1 MTVQLSRID
10 ELALMTFDR
19 PEVLIALNFELLRDL
34 GAAID
39 QVAGGDARALPVTG
53 AGSRAFCAGADVKEL
68 MDRSLAAT
76 RQGAALGQA
85 IFAKLDVLPIPSIAL
100 INGYALGGGLELA
113 LACTFRIAL
122 PGARLGLP
130 EIKRGLT
137 PGYGGTQRLPRL
149 IGEARALEMILTGR
163 TVMAEEALRIG
174 LVNRVVDRDMLG
186 AAVSLAREMTCF
198 SLPALGFA
206 RDAVRRGLPTS
217 LREGLAIE
225 ADLNTLA
232 FQTADAAEGMTAF
245 LDKRQPV
252 FRDK

>member
-19 PEVLIALNFELLRDL
+19 PEVLNALNFELLRDL

-39 QVAGGDARALPVTG
+39 QVAGGDARALLVTG

-100 INGYALGGGLELA
+100 INGYAFGGGLELA

-186 AAVSLAREMTCF
+186 VGVSFAREMACF

>member
-1 MTVQLSRID
+1 
-10 ELALMTFDR
+10 
-19 PEVLIALNFELLRDL
+19 
-34 GAAID
+34 
-39 QVAGGDARALPVTG
+39 
-53 AGSRAFCAGADVKEL
+53 
-68 MDRSLAAT
+68 
-76 RQGAALGQA
+76 
-85 IFAKLDVLPIPSIAL
+85 
-100 INGYALGGGLELA
+100 
-113 LACTFRIAL
+113 
-122 PGARLGLP
+122 
-130 EIKRGLT
+130 
-137 PGYGGTQRLPRL
+137 
-149 IGEARALEMILTGR
+149 MILTGR

-186 AAVSLAREMTCF
+186 AGVSFAREMTCF

-217 LREGLAIE
+217 LREGLPIE